1 MMRGG
6 HVAAVD
12 ERLDRREAKHVLR
25 KSAQM
30 LRRYRK
36 QLIRTTIL
44 LVLQTGA
51 MVGGPRIIKFGI
63 DHGIVEDRN
72 PAMINLAAAIFLAV
86 AVVGYFAGRAA
97 IYGVAWIG
105 ETFLRDLRKRVFDHI
120 TSLSLDFFE
129 KGKTGVVVSRMT
141 ADMEA
146 IQQLL
151 SQGLVMFVIN
161 GLVFVGT
168 ITIMLVTSPI
178 LTAVTLVVVP
188 PVAVA
193 TIWFRKAANKAYLRL
208 RDRIGD
214 TLASFQEG
222 LSGIRVVQAFR
233 QEPATIRR
241 FADAN
246 EGQYGAHMETI
257 RISARYFPVIELS
270 GVVTMAVILFSG
282 GSMLDDGAVT
292 VGTITAFVLWAM
304 NLFEPIQQLG
314 QLYNQ
319 VQQSGAA
326 LQKLFGLL
334 EEEASV
340 DEPEHPVSLPAR
352 GRLEVEGVT
361 FAYDADPVLR
371 DVSFTAE
378 SGERVALVGPTGAGK
393 STLAKIAARFY
404 DPDHGRVRFGSVDLR
419 DASLDELRERI
430 VVLPQ
435 EGFLFNGTIRDNI
448 RIGRPEATDA
458 DVDRA
463 ISSLGLTERFEEL
476 PEGLETEVQERG
488 TRLSAGERQLVS
500 LVRAGLVDPAVLVLD
515 EATSSVDPGTELLVE
530 RAMAELME
538 GRTVILIAHRLTT
551 AARADRVLVVEG
563 GEIVERGPHAEL
575 VSREGRYAALFASWS
590 AGAGESEDVGPLRAT
605 RP

>member
-6 HVAAVD
+6 HVSAVD

-25 KSAQM
+25 KSGQM
-30 LRRYRK
+30 LRRYRR
-36 QLIRTTIL
+36 QLIRTTVL

-63 DHGIVEDRN
+63 DHGVEGKD
-72 PAMINLAAAIFLAV
+72 PGMINLSAAIFLLV

-161 GLVFVGT
+161 GLVFAGT

-193 TIWFRKAANKAYLRL
+193 TVWFRKAANKAYLRL

-246 EGQYGAHMETI
+246 EGQYGAHMHTI

-270 GVVTMAVILFSG
+270 GVVTMAVILYSG
-282 GSMLDDGAVT
+282 GSMLGTTVT

-340 DEPEHPVSLPAR
+340 DEPTDPAPLPER
-352 GRLEVEGVT
+352 GSLEVEGVT
-361 FAYDADPVLR
+361 FAYDDEPVLR
-371 DVSFTAE
+371 GVSCSAA
-378 SGERVALVGPTGAGK
+378 SGERIALVGPTGAGK

-404 DPDHGRVRFGSVDLR
+404 DPDHGRVRFGGVDLR
-419 DASLDELRERI
+419 DASLEQLRERI

-458 DVDRA
+458 DVERA
-463 ISSLGLTERFEEL
+463 IERLGLTERFAEL
-476 PEGLETEVQERG
+476 PEGLETQVQERG

-500 LVRAGLVDPAVLVLD
+500 LVRVALVDPAVLVLD

-530 RAMAELME
+530 AAMAELME

-551 AARADRVLVVEG
+551 AARADRILVVEG
-563 GEIVERGPHAEL
+563 GEIVERGTHSDL
-575 VSREGRYAALFASWS
+575 VSGEGRYAALFASWS
-590 AGAGESEDVGPLRAT
+590 AGTGEGEEPDPIRAF